1 MSDYTGKR
9 VLVTGGAG
17 AIGSNLVRA
26 LLARGALV
34 MVLDNLSAGHL
45 WALEHHERLA
55 MITGNVTNDGDLEAA
70 FRERPEIV
78 VHLAALYGNLNSL
91 LRPETDLHTN
101 GLGVLRTL
109 QYAARAGVQRFLFAS
124 SGCSVYG
131 PDAPQPL
138 HEDQPPAMHYDS
150 PYQIT
155 KLLGEL
161 YCNHFH
167 HRGLVPTVRLR
178 FFSSFG
184 PGEVPG
190 KLRGV
195 VPNFLWRALRKEP
208 LTITGTGSETRSFTF
223 VSDLVEG
230 ILAAGVAEGIDG
242 EAVNLAGGQERTIN
256 ELARIV
262 NEATDNP
269 AGVVY
274 ADRRPWDR
282 ITTQA
287 VSIQKARDRLG
298 YAPTTTL
305 EDGIEKTVAWFR
317 THWDRIQEEARW

>member
-138 HEDQPPAMHYDS
+138 HEDQPPA
-150 PYQIT
+150 T
-155 KLLGEL
+155 
-161 YCNHFH
+161 
-167 HRGLVPTVRLR
+167 
-178 FFSSFG
+178 
-184 PGEVPG
+184 
-190 KLRGV
+190 
-195 VPNFLWRALRKEP
+195 
-208 LTITGTGSETRSFTF
+208 
-223 VSDLVEG
+223 
-230 ILAAGVAEGIDG
+230 AAG
-242 EAVNLAGGQERTIN
+242 RR
-256 ELARIV
+256 AR
-262 NEATDNP
+262 
-269 AGVVY
+269 
-274 ADRRPWDR
+274 RR
-282 ITTQA
+282 
-287 VSIQKARDRLG
+287 
-298 YAPTTTL
+298 
-305 EDGIEKTVAWFR
+305 
-317 THWDRIQEEARW
+317 